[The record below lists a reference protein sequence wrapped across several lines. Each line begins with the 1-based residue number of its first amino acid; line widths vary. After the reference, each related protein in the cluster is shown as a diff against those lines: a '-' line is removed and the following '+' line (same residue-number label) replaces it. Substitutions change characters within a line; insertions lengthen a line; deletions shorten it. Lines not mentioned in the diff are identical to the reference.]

1 MLMIEIIQADKF
13 YDTKQAL
20 KSVNL
25 TIKNGTVFGLLGHN
39 GAGKSTLI
47 KSLVS
52 AHNLTNGQIKVDGLD
67 LNEHRQ
73 EIKQKIGYVPDSPD
87 VFLQLTAM
95 EYWHLMIDIYG
106 LNYEQ
111 ATVKMQEYIR
121 LFAMENDCNTL
132 ISSMSHGMRQ
142 KVILIGAL
150 TLDPEIWILDE
161 PLTGLD
167 PQAAFELKE
176 LIKKHVAA
184 GNTVIFST
192 HILAIAQE
200 VCDELAILKKGEVI
214 YTGSV
219 AELLATQPGK
229 SLETIYLSLTGQ
241 DGQAGELDE

>member
-1 MLMIEIIQADKF
+1 MIEVIHADKF
-13 YDTKQAL
+13 YDQKQAL
-20 KSVNL
+20 KDVNL

-52 AHNLTNGQIKVDGLD
+52 AHDLTKGQIKVDGRELTT
-67 LNEHRQ
+67 HRQ

-87 VFLQLTAM
+87 LFLQLTAM
-95 EYWHLMIDIYG
+95 EYWRLMIDIYR
-106 LNYEQ
+106 LNHQ
-111 ATVKMQEYIR
+111 DVAAKMQEYIQ
-121 LFAMENDCNTL
+121 LFSMEADQNTL

-142 KVILIGAL
+142 KVILICAL
-150 TLDPEIWILDE
+150 TLDPDIWILDE

-167 PQAAFELKE
+167 PQSAFELKE
-176 LIKKHVAA
+176 LIKKHVAN

-214 YTGSV
+214 YSGTV
-219 AELLATQPGK
+219 EDLLASQPGK
-229 SLETIYLSLTGQ
+229 TLEEIYLSMTGEEKV
-241 DGQAGELDE
+241 GEAHE

>member
-1 MLMIEIIQADKF
+1 MIEVIHADKF
-13 YDTKQAL
+13 YDQKQAL
-20 KSVNL
+20 KDVNL

-52 AHNLTNGQIKVDGLD
+52 AHDLTKGQIKVDGRELTT
-67 LNEHRQ
+67 HRQ

-87 VFLQLTAM
+87 LFLQLTAM
-95 EYWHLMIDIYG
+95 EYWRLMIDIYRI
-106 LNYEQ
+106 NYQ
-111 ATVKMQEYIR
+111 DVAAKMQEYIQ
-121 LFAMENDCNTL
+121 LFSMDADQNTL

-150 TLDPEIWILDE
+150 TLDPDIWILDE

-167 PQAAFELKE
+167 PQSAFELKE
-176 LIKKHVAA
+176 LIKKHVAN

-214 YTGSV
+214 YSGTV
-219 AELLATQPGK
+219 EDLLASQPGK
-229 SLETIYLSLTGQ
+229 TLEEIYLSMTGEEKV
-241 DGQAGELDE
+241 GEAHE

>member
-1 MLMIEIIQADKF
+1 MIEVIHADKF
-13 YDTKQAL
+13 YDQKRAL
-20 KSVNL
+20 KDVNL

-52 AHNLTNGQIKVDGLD
+52 AHDLTNGKIKVDGQELTT
-67 LNEHRQ
+67 HRQ

-87 VFLQLTAM
+87 LFLQLTAM
-95 EYWHLMIDIYG
+95 EYWRLMIDIYR
-106 LNYEQ
+106 LNYQ
-111 ATVKMQEYIR
+111 DVAAKMQEYIQ
-121 LFAMENDCNTL
+121 LFSMEADQNTL

-150 TLDPEIWILDE
+150 TLDPDIWILDE

-167 PQAAFELKE
+167 PQSAFELKE
-176 LIKKHVAA
+176 LIKKHVEN

-214 YTGSV
+214 YAGTV
-219 AELLATQPGK
+219 EDLLASQPGK
-229 SLETIYLSLTGQ
+229 TLEEIYLSMTGEEKV
-241 DGQAGELDE
+241 GEAHE

>member
-1 MLMIEIIQADKF
+1 MIEVIHADKF
-13 YDTKQAL
+13 YGQKQAL
-20 KSVNL
+20 KNVNL
-25 TIKNGTVFGLLGHN
+25 TIKNGTVYGLLGHN

-52 AHNLTNGQIKVDGLD
+52 AHDLTNGKIKVDGQELTT
-67 LNEHRQ
+67 HRQ

-87 VFLQLTAM
+87 LFLQLTAM
-95 EYWHLMIDIYG
+95 EYWRLMIDIYRI
-106 LNYEQ
+106 NYQDVAE
-111 ATVKMQEYIR
+111 KMQEYIQ
-121 LFAMENDCNTL
+121 LFSMEADQNTL

-150 TLDPEIWILDE
+150 TLDPDIWILDE

-167 PQAAFELKE
+167 PQSAFELKE
-176 LIKKHVAA
+176 LIKKHVAN

-214 YTGSV
+214 YSGTV
-219 AELLATQPGK
+219 EDLLASQPGK
-229 SLETIYLSLTGQ
+229 TLEEIYLSMTGEEKV
-241 DGQAGELDE
+241 GEAHE

>member
-1 MLMIEIIQADKF
+1 MIEVIHADKF
-13 YDTKQAL
+13 YDQKQAL
-20 KSVNL
+20 KDVNL

-52 AHNLTNGQIKVDGLD
+52 AHDLTKGQIKVDGRELTT
-67 LNEHRQ
+67 HRQ

-87 VFLQLTAM
+87 LFLQLTAM
-95 EYWHLMIDIYG
+95 EYWRLMIDIYRI
-106 LNYEQ
+106 NYQ
-111 ATVKMQEYIR
+111 DVAAKMQEYIQ
-121 LFAMENDCNTL
+121 LFSMDADQNTL

-150 TLDPEIWILDE
+150 TLDPDIWILDE

-167 PQAAFELKE
+167 PQSAFELKE
-176 LIKKHVAA
+176 LIKKHVAN

-214 YTGSV
+214 YTGTV
-219 AELLATQPGK
+219 ENLLAMQPGK
-229 SLETIYLSLTGQ
+229 TLEEIYLSMTGEEKV
-241 DGQAGELDE
+241 GEAHE

>member
-1 MLMIEIIQADKF
+1 MIEVIHADKF
-13 YDTKQAL
+13 YDQKQAL
-20 KSVNL
+20 KDVNL

-52 AHNLTNGQIKVDGLD
+52 AHDLTNGKIKVDGQELTT
-67 LNEHRQ
+67 HRQ

-87 VFLQLTAM
+87 LFLQLTAM
-95 EYWHLMIDIYG
+95 EYWRLMIDIYR
-106 LNYEQ
+106 LNYQ
-111 ATVKMQEYIR
+111 DVAAKMQEYIQ
-121 LFAMENDCNTL
+121 LFSMDADQNTL

-150 TLDPEIWILDE
+150 TLDPDIWILDE

-167 PQAAFELKE
+167 PQSAFELKE
-176 LIKKHVAA
+176 LIKKHVAN

-214 YTGSV
+214 YSGTV
-219 AELLATQPGK
+219 EDLLASQPGK
-229 SLETIYLSLTGQ
+229 TLEEIYLSMTGEEKV
-241 DGQAGELDE
+241 GEAHE

>member
-1 MLMIEIIQADKF
+1 MQ
-13 YDTKQAL
+13 
-20 KSVNL
+20 
-25 TIKNGTVFGLLGHN
+25 N

-52 AHNLTNGQIKVDGLD
+52 AHDLTNGKIKVDGQELTT
-67 LNEHRQ
+67 HRQ

-87 VFLQLTAM
+87 LFLQLTAM
-95 EYWHLMIDIYG
+95 EYWRLMIDIYRI
-106 LNYEQ
+106 NYQ
-111 ATVKMQEYIR
+111 DVAAKMQEYIQ
-121 LFAMENDCNTL
+121 LFSMEADQNTL

-150 TLDPEIWILDE
+150 TLDPDIWILDE

-167 PQAAFELKE
+167 PQSAFELKE
-176 LIKKHVAA
+176 LIKKHVAN

-214 YTGSV
+214 YSGTV
-219 AELLATQPGK
+219 EDLLASQPGK
-229 SLETIYLSLTGQ
+229 TLEEIYLSMTGEEKV
-241 DGQAGELDE
+241 GEAHE

>member
-1 MLMIEIIQADKF
+1 MIEVIHADKF
-13 YDTKQAL
+13 YDQKQAL
-20 KSVNL
+20 KDVNL

-52 AHNLTNGQIKVDGLD
+52 AHDLTNGKIMVDGQELTT
-67 LNEHRQ
+67 HRQ

-87 VFLQLTAM
+87 LFLQLTAM
-95 EYWHLMIDIYG
+95 EYWRLMIDIYRI
-106 LNYEQ
+106 NYQ
-111 ATVKMQEYIR
+111 DVAAKMQEYIQ
-121 LFAMENDCNTL
+121 LFSMDADQNTL

-150 TLDPEIWILDE
+150 TLDPDIWILDE

-167 PQAAFELKE
+167 PQSAFELKE
-176 LIKKHVAA
+176 LIKKHVAN

-214 YTGSV
+214 YSGTV
-219 AELLATQPGK
+219 EDLLASQPGRT
-229 SLETIYLSLTGQ
+229 LEEIYLSMTGEEKV
-241 DGQAGELDE
+241 GEAHE

>member
-1 MLMIEIIQADKF
+1 MIEVIHADKF
-13 YDTKQAL
+13 YDQKQAL
-20 KSVNL
+20 KDVNL

-52 AHNLTNGQIKVDGLD
+52 AHDLTNGKIKVDGQELTT
-67 LNEHRQ
+67 HRQ

-87 VFLQLTAM
+87 LFLQLTAM
-95 EYWHLMIDIYG
+95 EYWRLMIDIYRI
-106 LNYEQ
+106 NYQ
-111 ATVKMQEYIR
+111 DVAAKMQEYIQ
-121 LFAMENDCNTL
+121 LFSMEADQNTL

-150 TLDPEIWILDE
+150 TLDPDIWILDE

-167 PQAAFELKE
+167 PQSAFELKE
-176 LIKKHVAA
+176 LIKKHVAN

-214 YTGSV
+214 YSGTV
-219 AELLATQPGK
+219 EDLLASQPGRT
-229 SLETIYLSLTGQ
+229 LEEIYLSMTGEEKV
-241 DGQAGELDE
+241 GEAHE

>member
-1 MLMIEIIQADKF
+1 MIEVIHAEKF
-13 YDTKQAL
+13 YDQKQAL
-20 KSVNL
+20 KDVNL

-52 AHNLTNGQIKVDGLD
+52 AHDLTKGQIKVDGRELTT
-67 LNEHRQ
+67 HRQ

-87 VFLQLTAM
+87 LFLQLTAM
-95 EYWHLMIDIYG
+95 EYWRLMIDIYRI
-106 LNYEQ
+106 NYQ
-111 ATVKMQEYIR
+111 DVAARMQEYIQ
-121 LFAMENDCNTL
+121 LFSMEADQNTL

-150 TLDPEIWILDE
+150 TLDPDIWILDE

-167 PQAAFELKE
+167 PQSAFELKE
-176 LIKKHVAA
+176 LIKKHVAN

-214 YTGSV
+214 YTGTV
-219 AELLATQPGK
+219 EDLLASQPGK
-229 SLETIYLSLTGQ
+229 TLEEIYLSMTGEEKV
-241 DGQAGELDE
+241 GEAHE

>member
-1 MLMIEIIQADKF
+1 MIEVIHADKF
-13 YDTKQAL
+13 YDQKQAL
-20 KSVNL
+20 KDVNL

-52 AHNLTNGQIKVDGLD
+52 AHDLTNGKIKVDGQELTT
-67 LNEHRQ
+67 HRQ

-87 VFLQLTAM
+87 LFLQLTAM
-95 EYWHLMIDIYG
+95 EYWRLMIDIYRI
-106 LNYEQ
+106 NYQ
-111 ATVKMQEYIR
+111 DVVAKMQEYIQ
-121 LFAMENDCNTL
+121 LFSMEADQNTL

-150 TLDPEIWILDE
+150 TLDPDIWILDE

-167 PQAAFELKE
+167 PQSAFELKE
-176 LIKKHVAA
+176 LIKKHVAN

-214 YTGSV
+214 YAGTV
-219 AELLATQPGK
+219 ENLLASQPGK
-229 SLETIYLSLTGQ
+229 TLEEIYLSMTGEEKV
-241 DGQAGELDE
+241 GEAHE

>member
-1 MLMIEIIQADKF
+1 MIEVIHADKF
-13 YDTKQAL
+13 YDQKRAL
-20 KSVNL
+20 KDVNL

-52 AHNLTNGQIKVDGLD
+52 AHDLTNGKIKVDGQELTT
-67 LNEHRQ
+67 HRQ

-87 VFLQLTAM
+87 LFLQLTAM
-95 EYWHLMIDIYG
+95 EYWRLMIDIYR
-106 LNYEQ
+106 LNYQ
-111 ATVKMQEYIR
+111 DVAAKMQEYIQ
-121 LFAMENDCNTL
+121 LFSMEADQNTL

-150 TLDPEIWILDE
+150 TLDPDIWILDE

-167 PQAAFELKE
+167 PQSAFELKE
-176 LIKKHVAA
+176 LIKKHVEN

-214 YTGSV
+214 YSGTV
-219 AELLATQPGK
+219 EDLLASQPGK
-229 SLETIYLSLTGQ
+229 TLEEIYLSMTGEEKV
-241 DGQAGELDE
+241 GEAHE

>member
-1 MLMIEIIQADKF
+1 MIEVIHADKF
-13 YDTKQAL
+13 YDQKQAL
-20 KSVNL
+20 KDVNL

-52 AHNLTNGQIKVDGLD
+52 AHDLTNGKIKVDGKELTT
-67 LNEHRQ
+67 HRQ

-87 VFLQLTAM
+87 LFLQLTAM
-95 EYWHLMIDIYG
+95 EYWRLMIDIYRI
-106 LNYEQ
+106 NYQ
-111 ATVKMQEYIR
+111 DVAAKMQEYIQ
-121 LFAMENDCNTL
+121 LYSMEADQNTL

-150 TLDPEIWILDE
+150 TLDPDIWILDE

-167 PQAAFELKE
+167 PQSAFELKE
-176 LIKKHVAA
+176 LIKKHVAN

-214 YTGSV
+214 YTGTV
-219 AELLATQPGK
+219 EDLLASQPGK
-229 SLETIYLSLTGQ
+229 TLEEIYLSMTGEEKV
-241 DGQAGELDE
+241 GEAHE

>member
-1 MLMIEIIQADKF
+1 MIEVIHADKF
-13 YDTKQAL
+13 YDQKQAL
-20 KSVNL
+20 KDVNL

-52 AHNLTNGQIKVDGLD
+52 AHDLTNGKIKVDGQELTT
-67 LNEHRQ
+67 HRQ
-73 EIKQKIGYVPDSPD
+73 EIKQKIGYIPDSPD
-87 VFLQLTAM
+87 LFLQLTAM
-95 EYWHLMIDIYG
+95 EYWRLMIDIYR
-106 LNYEQ
+106 LNYQ
-111 ATVKMQEYIR
+111 DVAAKMQEYIQ
-121 LFAMENDCNTL
+121 LFSMEADQNTL

-150 TLDPEIWILDE
+150 TLDPDIWILDE

-167 PQAAFELKE
+167 PQSAFELKE
-176 LIKKHVAA
+176 LIKKHVAN

-214 YTGSV
+214 YSGTV
-219 AELLATQPGK
+219 EDLLASQPGK
-229 SLETIYLSLTGQ
+229 TLEEIYLSMTGEEKV
-241 DGQAGELDE
+241 GEAYE

>member
-1 MLMIEIIQADKF
+1 MIEVIHADKF
-13 YDTKQAL
+13 YDQKQAL
-20 KSVNL
+20 KDVNL

-52 AHNLTNGQIKVDGLD
+52 AHDLTNGKIKVDGQELTT
-67 LNEHRQ
+67 HRQ

-87 VFLQLTAM
+87 LFLQLTAM
-95 EYWHLMIDIYG
+95 EYWRLMIDIYRI
-106 LNYEQ
+106 NYQ
-111 ATVKMQEYIR
+111 DVAAKMQEYIQ
-121 LFAMENDCNTL
+121 LFSMEADQNTL

-150 TLDPEIWILDE
+150 TLDPDIWILDE

-167 PQAAFELKE
+167 PQSAFELKE
-176 LIKKHVAA
+176 LIKKHVAN

-214 YTGSV
+214 YSGTV
-219 AELLATQPGK
+219 EDLLASQPGK
-229 SLETIYLSLTGQ
+229 TLEEIYLSMTGEEKV
-241 DGQAGELDE
+241 GEAQE

>member
-1 MLMIEIIQADKF
+1 MIEVIHADKF
-13 YDTKQAL
+13 YDQKQAL
-20 KSVNL
+20 KDVNL

-52 AHNLTNGQIKVDGLD
+52 AHDLTKGEIRVDGQELTT
-67 LNEHRQ
+67 HRQ

-87 VFLQLTAM
+87 LFLQLTAM
-95 EYWHLMIDIYG
+95 EYWRLMIDIYR
-106 LNYEQ
+106 LNYQ
-111 ATVKMQEYIR
+111 DVAAKMQEYIQ
-121 LFAMENDCNTL
+121 LFSMEADQNTL

-150 TLDPEIWILDE
+150 TLDPDIWILDE

-167 PQAAFELKE
+167 PQSAFELKE
-176 LIKKHVAA
+176 LIKKHVAN

-214 YTGSV
+214 YIGTV
-219 AELLATQPGK
+219 EDLLSMQPGK
-229 SLETIYLSLTGQ
+229 TLEEIYLSMTGEEKV
-241 DGQAGELDE
+241 GEAHE

>member
-1 MLMIEIIQADKF
+1 MIEVIHADKF
-13 YDTKQAL
+13 YDQKQAL
-20 KSVNL
+20 KDVNL

-52 AHNLTNGQIKVDGLD
+52 AHDLTNGKIKVDGQELTT
-67 LNEHRQ
+67 HRQ
-73 EIKQKIGYVPDSPD
+73 EIKQKIGYIPDSPD
-87 VFLQLTAM
+87 LFLQLTAM
-95 EYWHLMIDIYG
+95 EYWRLMIDIYRI
-106 LNYEQ
+106 NYQ
-111 ATVKMQEYIR
+111 DVAAKMQEYIQ
-121 LFAMENDCNTL
+121 LFSMEADQNTL

-150 TLDPEIWILDE
+150 TLDPDIWILDE

-167 PQAAFELKE
+167 PQSAFELKE
-176 LIKKHVAA
+176 LIKKHVAN

-214 YTGSV
+214 YSGTV
-219 AELLATQPGK
+219 EDLLASQPGK
-229 SLETIYLSLTGQ
+229 TLEEIYLSMTGEEKV
-241 DGQAGELDE
+241 GEAHE

>member
-1 MLMIEIIQADKF
+1 MIEVIHAEKF
-13 YDTKQAL
+13 YDQKQAL
-20 KSVNL
+20 KDVNL

-52 AHNLTNGQIKVDGLD
+52 AHDLTKGQIKVDGRELTT
-67 LNEHRQ
+67 HRQ

-87 VFLQLTAM
+87 LFLQLTAM
-95 EYWHLMIDIYG
+95 EYWRLMIDIYRI
-106 LNYEQ
+106 NYQ
-111 ATVKMQEYIR
+111 DVAARMQEYIQ
-121 LFAMENDCNTL
+121 LFSMEADQNTL

-150 TLDPEIWILDE
+150 TLDPDIWILDE

-167 PQAAFELKE
+167 PQSAFELKE
-176 LIKKHVAA
+176 LIKKHVAN

-214 YTGSV
+214 YSGTV
-219 AELLATQPGK
+219 EDLLASQPGK
-229 SLETIYLSLTGQ
+229 TLEEIYLSMTGEEKV
-241 DGQAGELDE
+241 GEAHE

>member
-1 MLMIEIIQADKF
+1 MIEVIHADKF
-13 YDTKQAL
+13 YDQKQAL
-20 KSVNL
+20 KDVSL

-52 AHNLTNGQIKVDGLD
+52 AHDLTNGKIKVDGQELTT
-67 LNEHRQ
+67 HRQ

-87 VFLQLTAM
+87 LFLQLTAM
-95 EYWHLMIDIYG
+95 EYWRLMIDIYRI
-106 LNYEQ
+106 NYQ
-111 ATVKMQEYIR
+111 DVAAKMQEYIQ
-121 LFAMENDCNTL
+121 LFSMEADQNTL

-150 TLDPEIWILDE
+150 TLDPDIWILDE

-167 PQAAFELKE
+167 PQSAFELKE
-176 LIKKHVAA
+176 LIKKHVAN

-214 YTGSV
+214 YSGTV
-219 AELLATQPGK
+219 EDLLASQPGK
-229 SLETIYLSLTGQ
+229 TLEEIYLSMTGEEKV
-241 DGQAGELDE
+241 GEAHE

>member
-1 MLMIEIIQADKF
+1 MIEVIHADKF
-13 YDTKQAL
+13 YDQKQAL
-20 KSVNL
+20 KDVNL

-52 AHNLTNGQIKVDGLD
+52 AHDLTNGKIKVDGQELTT
-67 LNEHRQ
+67 HRQ

-87 VFLQLTAM
+87 LFLQLTAM
-95 EYWHLMIDIYG
+95 EYWRLMIDIYRI
-106 LNYEQ
+106 NYQ
-111 ATVKMQEYIR
+111 DVAAKIQEYIQ
-121 LFAMENDCNTL
+121 LFSMEADQNTL

-150 TLDPEIWILDE
+150 TLDPDIWILDE

-167 PQAAFELKE
+167 PQSAFELKE
-176 LIKKHVAA
+176 LIKKHVAN

-214 YTGSV
+214 YSGTV
-219 AELLATQPGK
+219 EDLLASQPGK
-229 SLETIYLSLTGQ
+229 TLEEIYLSMTGEEKV
-241 DGQAGELDE
+241 GEAHE

>member
-1 MLMIEIIQADKF
+1 MIEVIHADKF
-13 YDTKQAL
+13 YDQKQAL
-20 KSVNL
+20 KDVNL

-52 AHNLTNGQIKVDGLD
+52 AHDLTKGQIKVDGRELTT
-67 LNEHRQ
+67 HRQ
-73 EIKQKIGYVPDSPD
+73 EIKQKFGYVPDSPD
-87 VFLQLTAM
+87 LFLQLTAM
-95 EYWHLMIDIYG
+95 EYWRLMIDIYR
-106 LNYEQ
+106 LNYQ
-111 ATVKMQEYIR
+111 DVAAKMQEYIQ
-121 LFAMENDCNTL
+121 LFSMEADQNTL

-150 TLDPEIWILDE
+150 TLDPDIWILDE

-167 PQAAFELKE
+167 PQSAFELKE
-176 LIKKHVAA
+176 LIKKHVAN

-214 YTGSV
+214 YAGTV
-219 AELLATQPGK
+219 EDLLASQPGK
-229 SLETIYLSLTGQ
+229 TLEEIYLSMTGEEKV
-241 DGQAGELDE
+241 GEAHE

>member
-1 MLMIEIIQADKF
+1 MIEVIHADKF
-13 YDTKQAL
+13 YDQKQAL
-20 KSVNL
+20 KDVNL

-52 AHNLTNGQIKVDGLD
+52 AHDLTKGQIKVDGRELTT
-67 LNEHRQ
+67 HRQ

-87 VFLQLTAM
+87 LFLQLTAM
-95 EYWHLMIDIYG
+95 EYWRLMIDIYR
-106 LNYEQ
+106 LNHQ
-111 ATVKMQEYIR
+111 DVAAKMQEYIQ
-121 LFAMENDCNTL
+121 LFSMEADQNTL

-150 TLDPEIWILDE
+150 TLDPDIWILDE

-167 PQAAFELKE
+167 PQSAFELKE
-176 LIKKHVAA
+176 LIKKHVAN

-214 YTGSV
+214 YAGTV
-219 AELLATQPGK
+219 EDLLASQPGK
-229 SLETIYLSLTGQ
+229 TLEEIYLSMTGEEKV
-241 DGQAGELDE
+241 GEAHE

>member
-1 MLMIEIIQADKF
+1 MIEVIHSDKF
-13 YDTKQAL
+13 YEQKQAL
-20 KSVNL
+20 KDVNL

-52 AHNLTNGQIKVDGLD
+52 AHDLTKGQIKVDGRELTT
-67 LNEHRQ
+67 HRQ

-87 VFLQLTAM
+87 LFLQLTAM
-95 EYWHLMIDIYG
+95 EYWRLMIDIYRI
-106 LNYEQ
+106 NYQ
-111 ATVKMQEYIR
+111 DVAAKMQEYIQ
-121 LFAMENDCNTL
+121 LFSMEADQNTL

-150 TLDPEIWILDE
+150 TLDPDIWILDE

-167 PQAAFELKE
+167 PQSAFELKE
-176 LIKKHVAA
+176 LIKKHVAN

-214 YTGSV
+214 YSGTV
-219 AELLATQPGK
+219 EDLLASQPGK
-229 SLETIYLSLTGQ
+229 TLEEIYLSMTGEEKV
-241 DGQAGELDE
+241 GEAHE

>member
-1 MLMIEIIQADKF
+1 MIEVIHADKF
-13 YDTKQAL
+13 YDQKQAL
-20 KSVNL
+20 KDVNL

-52 AHNLTNGQIKVDGLD
+52 AHDLTNGKIKVDGQELTT
-67 LNEHRQ
+67 HRQ

-87 VFLQLTAM
+87 LFLQLTAM
-95 EYWHLMIDIYG
+95 EYWRLMIDIYRI
-106 LNYEQ
+106 NYQ
-111 ATVKMQEYIR
+111 DVAARMQEYIQ
-121 LFAMENDCNTL
+121 LFSMEAEQNTL

-150 TLDPEIWILDE
+150 TLDPDIWILDE

-167 PQAAFELKE
+167 PQSAFELKE
-176 LIKKHVAA
+176 LIKKHVAN

-214 YTGSV
+214 YTGTV
-219 AELLATQPGK
+219 EDLLASQPGK
-229 SLETIYLSLTGQ
+229 TLEEIYLSMTGEEKV
-241 DGQAGELDE
+241 GEAHE

>member
-1 MLMIEIIQADKF
+1 MIEVIHADKF
-13 YDTKQAL
+13 YDQKQAL
-20 KSVNL
+20 KDVNL

-52 AHNLTNGQIKVDGLD
+52 AHDLTNGKIKVDGQELTT
-67 LNEHRQ
+67 HRQ

-87 VFLQLTAM
+87 LFLQLTAM
-95 EYWHLMIDIYG
+95 EYWRLMIDIYRI
-106 LNYEQ
+106 NYQ
-111 ATVKMQEYIR
+111 DVVAKMQEYIQ
-121 LFAMENDCNTL
+121 LFSMEADQNTL

-150 TLDPEIWILDE
+150 TLDPDIWILDE

-167 PQAAFELKE
+167 PQSAFELKE
-176 LIKKHVAA
+176 LIKKHVAN

-214 YTGSV
+214 YSGTV
-219 AELLATQPGK
+219 EDLLASQPGK
-229 SLETIYLSLTGQ
+229 TLEEIYLSMTGEEKV
-241 DGQAGELDE
+241 GEAHE

>member
-1 MLMIEIIQADKF
+1 MIEVIHADKF
-13 YDTKQAL
+13 YDQKQAL
-20 KSVNL
+20 KDVNL

-52 AHNLTNGQIKVDGLD
+52 AHDLTNGKIKVDGKELTT
-67 LNEHRQ
+67 HRQ

-87 VFLQLTAM
+87 LFLQLTAM
-95 EYWHLMIDIYG
+95 EYWRLMIDIYRI
-106 LNYEQ
+106 NYQ
-111 ATVKMQEYIR
+111 DVAAKMQEYIQ
-121 LFAMENDCNTL
+121 LFSMEADQNTL

-150 TLDPEIWILDE
+150 TLDPDIWILDE

-167 PQAAFELKE
+167 PQSAFELKE
-176 LIKKHVAA
+176 LIKKHVAN

-214 YTGSV
+214 YTGTV
-219 AELLATQPGK
+219 EDLLASQPGK
-229 SLETIYLSLTGQ
+229 TLEEIYLSMTGEEKV
-241 DGQAGELDE
+241 GEAHE

>member
-1 MLMIEIIQADKF
+1 MIEVIHADKF
-13 YDTKQAL
+13 YDQKQAL
-20 KSVNL
+20 KDVSL

-52 AHNLTNGQIKVDGLD
+52 AHDLTNGKIKVDGQELTT
-67 LNEHRQ
+67 HRQ

-87 VFLQLTAM
+87 LFLQLTAM
-95 EYWHLMIDIYG
+95 EYWRLMIDIYR
-106 LNYEQ
+106 LNYQ
-111 ATVKMQEYIR
+111 DVAAKMQEYIQ
-121 LFAMENDCNTL
+121 LFSMEADQNTL

-150 TLDPEIWILDE
+150 TLDPDIWILDE

-167 PQAAFELKE
+167 PQSAFELKE
-176 LIKKHVAA
+176 LIKKHVAN

-214 YTGSV
+214 YTRTV
-219 AELLATQPGK
+219 ENLLAMQPGK
-229 SLETIYLSLTGQ
+229 TLEEIYLSMTGEEKV
-241 DGQAGELDE
+241 GEAHE

>member
-1 MLMIEIIQADKF
+1 MIEVIHADKF
-13 YDTKQAL
+13 YDQKQAL
-20 KSVNL
+20 KDVNL

-52 AHNLTNGQIKVDGLD
+52 AHDLTNGKIKVDGQELTT
-67 LNEHRQ
+67 HRQ

-87 VFLQLTAM
+87 LFLQLTAM
-95 EYWHLMIDIYG
+95 EYWRLMIDIYRI
-106 LNYEQ
+106 NYQ
-111 ATVKMQEYIR
+111 DVVAKMQEYIQ
-121 LFAMENDCNTL
+121 LFSMEADQNTL

-150 TLDPEIWILDE
+150 TLDPDIWILDE

-167 PQAAFELKE
+167 PQSAFELKE
-176 LIKKHVAA
+176 LIKKHVAN

-214 YTGSV
+214 YTGTV
-219 AELLATQPGK
+219 EDLLASQPGRT
-229 SLETIYLSLTGQ
+229 LEEIYLSMTGEEKV
-241 DGQAGELDE
+241 GEAHE

>member
-1 MLMIEIIQADKF
+1 MIEVIHADKF
-13 YDTKQAL
+13 YDQKQAL
-20 KSVNL
+20 KDVNL

-52 AHNLTNGQIKVDGLD
+52 AHDLTKGEIRVDGQELTT
-67 LNEHRQ
+67 HRQ

-87 VFLQLTAM
+87 LFLQLTAM
-95 EYWHLMIDIYG
+95 EYWRLMIDIYRI
-106 LNYEQ
+106 NYQ
-111 ATVKMQEYIR
+111 DVAAKMQEYIQ
-121 LFAMENDCNTL
+121 LFSMEADQNTL

-150 TLDPEIWILDE
+150 TLDPDIWILDE

-167 PQAAFELKE
+167 PQSAFELKE
-176 LIKKHVAA
+176 LIKKHVAN

-214 YTGSV
+214 YIGTV
-219 AELLATQPGK
+219 EDLLSMQPGK
-229 SLETIYLSLTGQ
+229 TLEEIYLSMTGEEKV
-241 DGQAGELDE
+241 GEAHE

>member
-1 MLMIEIIQADKF
+1 MIEVIHADKF
-13 YDTKQAL
+13 YDQKQAL
-20 KSVNL
+20 KDVNL

-52 AHNLTNGQIKVDGLD
+52 AHDLTNGKIKVDGQELTT
-67 LNEHRQ
+67 HRQ

-87 VFLQLTAM
+87 LFLQLTAM
-95 EYWHLMIDIYG
+95 EYWRLMIDIYCI
-106 LNYEQ
+106 NYQ
-111 ATVKMQEYIR
+111 DVAKKMQEYIQ
-121 LFAMENDCNTL
+121 LFSMEADQNTL

-150 TLDPEIWILDE
+150 TLDPDIWILDE

-167 PQAAFELKE
+167 PQAAFDLKE
-176 LIKKHVAA
+176 LIKKHVAN

-214 YTGSV
+214 YTGTV
-219 AELLATQPGK
+219 DDLLATQPGK
-229 SLETIYLSLTGQ
+229 TLEEIYLSMTGEEKV
-241 DGQAGELDE
+241 GEAHE

>member
-1 MLMIEIIQADKF
+1 MIEVIHAEKF
-13 YDTKQAL
+13 YDQKQAL
-20 KSVNL
+20 KDVNL

-52 AHNLTNGQIKVDGLD
+52 AHDLTKGQIKVDGRELTM
-67 LNEHRQ
+67 HRQ

-87 VFLQLTAM
+87 LFLQLTAM
-95 EYWHLMIDIYG
+95 EYWRLMIDIYRI
-106 LNYEQ
+106 NYQ
-111 ATVKMQEYIR
+111 DVAARMQEYIQ
-121 LFAMENDCNTL
+121 LFSMEADQNTL

-150 TLDPEIWILDE
+150 TLDPDIWILDE

-167 PQAAFELKE
+167 PQSAFELKE
-176 LIKKHVAA
+176 LIKKHVAN

-214 YTGSV
+214 YTGTV
-219 AELLATQPGK
+219 EDLLASQPGK
-229 SLETIYLSLTGQ
+229 TLEEIYLSMTGEEKV
-241 DGQAGELDE
+241 GEAHE

>member
-1 MLMIEIIQADKF
+1 MIEVIHADKF
-13 YDTKQAL
+13 YDQKQAL
-20 KSVNL
+20 KDVNL

-52 AHNLTNGQIKVDGLD
+52 AHDLTNGKIKVDGQELTT
-67 LNEHRQ
+67 HRQ

-87 VFLQLTAM
+87 LFLQLTAM
-95 EYWHLMIDIYG
+95 EYWRLMIDIYRI
-106 LNYEQ
+106 NYQ
-111 ATVKMQEYIR
+111 DVVAKMQVYIQ
-121 LFAMENDCNTL
+121 LFSMEADQNTL

-150 TLDPEIWILDE
+150 TLDPDIWILDE

-167 PQAAFELKE
+167 PQSAFELKE
-176 LIKKHVAA
+176 LIKKHVAN

-214 YTGSV
+214 YAGTV
-219 AELLATQPGK
+219 EDLLASQPGK
-229 SLETIYLSLTGQ
+229 TLEEIYLSMTGEEKV
-241 DGQAGELDE
+241 GEAHE

>member
-1 MLMIEIIQADKF
+1 MIEVIHADKF
-13 YDTKQAL
+13 YDQKQAL
-20 KSVNL
+20 KDVNL

-52 AHNLTNGQIKVDGLD
+52 AHDLTKGEIRVDGQELTT
-67 LNEHRQ
+67 HRQ

-87 VFLQLTAM
+87 LFLQLTAM
-95 EYWHLMIDIYG
+95 EYWRLMIDIYRI
-106 LNYEQ
+106 NYQ
-111 ATVKMQEYIR
+111 DVAAKMQEYIQ
-121 LFAMENDCNTL
+121 LFSMEADQNTL

-150 TLDPEIWILDE
+150 TLDPDIWILDE

-167 PQAAFELKE
+167 PQSAFELKE
-176 LIKKHVAA
+176 LIKKHVAN

-214 YTGSV
+214 YAGTV
-219 AELLATQPGK
+219 EDLLASQPGK
-229 SLETIYLSLTGQ
+229 TLEEIYLSMTGEEKV
-241 DGQAGELDE
+241 GEAHE

>member
-1 MLMIEIIQADKF
+1 MIEVIHADKF
-13 YDTKQAL
+13 YEQKQAL
-20 KSVNL
+20 KDVNL

-52 AHNLTNGQIKVDGLD
+52 AHDLTKGQIKVDGRELTT
-67 LNEHRQ
+67 HRQ

-87 VFLQLTAM
+87 LFLQLTAM
-95 EYWHLMIDIYG
+95 EYWRLMIDIYRI
-106 LNYEQ
+106 NYQ
-111 ATVKMQEYIR
+111 DVAAKMQEYIQ
-121 LFAMENDCNTL
+121 LFSMEADQNTL

-150 TLDPEIWILDE
+150 TLDPDIWILDE

-167 PQAAFELKE
+167 PQSAFELKE
-176 LIKKHVAA
+176 LIKTHVAN

-214 YTGSV
+214 YTGAV
-219 AELLATQPGK
+219 DDLLAMQPGK
-229 SLETIYLSLTGQ
+229 TLEEIYLSMTGEEKV
-241 DGQAGELDE
+241 GEAHE

>member
-1 MLMIEIIQADKF
+1 MIEVIHADKF
-13 YDTKQAL
+13 YDQKRAL
-20 KSVNL
+20 KDVNL

-52 AHNLTNGQIKVDGLD
+52 AHDLTKGEIRVDGQELTTY
-67 LNEHRQ
+67 RQ

-87 VFLQLTAM
+87 LFLQLTAM
-95 EYWHLMIDIYG
+95 EYWRLMIDIYRI
-106 LNYEQ
+106 NYQ
-111 ATVKMQEYIR
+111 DVAAKMQEYIQ
-121 LFAMENDCNTL
+121 LFSMDADQNTL

-150 TLDPEIWILDE
+150 TLDPDIWILDE

-167 PQAAFELKE
+167 PQSAFELKE
-176 LIKKHVAA
+176 LIKKHVAN

-214 YTGSV
+214 YAGTV
-219 AELLATQPGK
+219 EDLLASQPGK
-229 SLETIYLSLTGQ
+229 TLEEIYLSMTGEEKV
-241 DGQAGELDE
+241 GEAHE

>member
-1 MLMIEIIQADKF
+1 MIEVIHADKF
-13 YDTKQAL
+13 YEQKQAL
-20 KSVNL
+20 KDVNL

-52 AHNLTNGQIKVDGLD
+52 AHDLTKGQIKVDGRELTT
-67 LNEHRQ
+67 HRQ

-87 VFLQLTAM
+87 LFLQLTAM
-95 EYWHLMIDIYG
+95 EYWRLMIDIYR
-106 LNYEQ
+106 LNYQ
-111 ATVKMQEYIR
+111 DVAAKMQEYIQ
-121 LFAMENDCNTL
+121 LFSMEADQNTL

-150 TLDPEIWILDE
+150 TLDPDIWILDE

-167 PQAAFELKE
+167 PQSAFELKE
-176 LIKKHVAA
+176 LIKKHVAN

-214 YTGSV
+214 YSGTV
-219 AELLATQPGK
+219 EDLLASQPGK
-229 SLETIYLSLTGQ
+229 TLEEIYLSMTGEEKV
-241 DGQAGELDE
+241 GEAHE

>member
-1 MLMIEIIQADKF
+1 MIEVIHADKF
-13 YDTKQAL
+13 YDQKQAL
-20 KSVNL
+20 KDVNL

-52 AHNLTNGQIKVDGLD
+52 AHDLTNGKIKVDGQELTT
-67 LNEHRQ
+67 HRQ

-87 VFLQLTAM
+87 LFLQLTAM
-95 EYWHLMIDIYG
+95 EYWRLMIDIYRI
-106 LNYEQ
+106 NYQ
-111 ATVKMQEYIR
+111 DVAAKMQEYIQ
-121 LFAMENDCNTL
+121 LFSMDADQNTL

-150 TLDPEIWILDE
+150 TLDPDIWILDE

-167 PQAAFELKE
+167 PQSAFELKE
-176 LIKKHVAA
+176 LIKKHVAN

-214 YTGSV
+214 YSGTV
-219 AELLATQPGK
+219 EDLLASQPGRT
-229 SLETIYLSLTGQ
+229 LEEIYLSMTGEEKV
-241 DGQAGELDE
+241 GEAHE

>member
-1 MLMIEIIQADKF
+1 MIEVIHADKF
-13 YDTKQAL
+13 YEQKQAL
-20 KSVNL
+20 KDVNL

-52 AHNLTNGQIKVDGLD
+52 AHDLTKGQIKVDGRELTT
-67 LNEHRQ
+67 HRQ

-87 VFLQLTAM
+87 LFLQLTAM
-95 EYWHLMIDIYG
+95 EYWRLMIDIYRI
-106 LNYEQ
+106 NYQ
-111 ATVKMQEYIR
+111 DVAAKMQEYIQ
-121 LFAMENDCNTL
+121 LFSMETDQNTL

-150 TLDPEIWILDE
+150 TLDPDIWILDE

-167 PQAAFELKE
+167 PQSAFELKE
-176 LIKKHVAA
+176 LIKKHVAN

-214 YTGSV
+214 YSGTV
-219 AELLATQPGK
+219 EDLLAMQPGK
-229 SLETIYLSLTGQ
+229 TLEEIYLSMTGEEKV
-241 DGQAGELDE
+241 GEAHE